1 MLVTGLASYVHYGAH
16 EDGYRLTYFSAPL
29 SPRWELVRTYNVLT
43 YLPRPEPARLW
54 RLRGAPTV
62 AADGPLPREDV
73 SSLAD
78 VNDFVALTRDGMA
91 RYQKE
96 DYAGARV
103 YFRKI
108 IDDFPDRAE
117 DAVFFYAASFFR
129 QSDWPRARKAGD
141 QVSRQPL
148 DTRRVLA
155 HRHLR
160 PQPRR
165 FPARPGAARVPR
177 RAPRGRS
184 ALGVTRQRRLEDAP
198 HAPRGVARAPLAGV
212 GRAGPAPRRLSYGR
226 GPAMRRR
233 HLRACAGIF
242 RRGGRRWSSA
252 PAARHVDPSLPAR

>member
-1 MLVTGLASYVHYGAH
+1 M
-16 EDGYRLTYFSAPL
+16 
-29 SPRWELVRTYNVLT
+29 LT

-54 RLRGAPTV
+54 RLRGTATV

-129 QSDWPRARKAGD
+129 QSDWPRARKEFKRLAIKYRHSRWTPAAYWHIATCDRNLGD
-141 QVSRQPL
+141 SRHAQERLEYLVAHHADDPL
-148 DTRRVLA
+148 SASRASADLKMLRMRREGLLGRLWRA
-155 HRHLR
+155 WAA
-160 PQPRR
+160 
-165 FPARPGAARVPR
+165 PARRHAA
-177 RAPRGRS
+177 
-184 ALGVTRQRRLEDAP
+184 
-198 HAPRGVARAPLAGV
+198 
-212 GRAGPAPRRLSYGR
+212 
-226 GPAMRRR
+226 
-233 HLRACAGIF
+233 
-242 RRGGRRWSSA
+242 
-252 PAARHVDPSLPAR
+252 